1 MTRATGLPEP
11 AHKSRLCS
19 PKSTPRS
26 LVKSRSFFDARIH
39 DERSAPGH
47 ISCFRSQEKP
57 QFMLA
62 SHCSGTK
69 SGGTEDKGVIFTLM
83 SVWRPPL
90 HPTSGGGTREKNQA
104 RLSHSNMVLVKFT
117 VFTGLLILFRTQT
130 YAFLFFQT
138 SSLTPTIFHDAL
150 ELERTEAFNLRHN
163 STCSYLPPKCLQIKV
178 SHIRLITKA
187 TRRASVRSNA
197 SVCIAHLGPPVR
209 THVQ

>member
-19 PKSTPRS
+19 PKSTLVRS

-57 QFMLA
+57 QFTLA
-62 SHCSGTK
+62 SHRSGTK

-83 SVWRPPL
+83 SVWRPPPSYERWRNTWKKSSPVIAL
-90 HPTSGGGTREKNQA
+90 KYGTCKIRGVYRITHSFPYTST
-104 RLSHSNMVLVKFT
+104 
-117 VFTGLLILFRTQT
+117 
-130 YAFLFFQT
+130 FLFFQT

-197 SVCIAHLGPPVR
+197 SVCIAHLGPPAR